1 MLSYHDMISYQVG
14 VLAGLSE
21 DQLLL
26 GRVQPYWV
34 PDSDA
39 GTCMICG
46 LK

>member
-1 MLSYHDMISYQVG
+1 MSSYLTISQVG